1 MSFCFSTEY
10 SSIDLLAL
18 VHEYYFPQPK
28 LHYKCSWFSFID
40 WQQQTFAKK
49 TIILANVH
57 FLVAVFQPI
66 IILLNRVSTMN
77 IEQGY
82 LPAIFSP
89 LPLPVLIS
97 IFSLMNKLLGH
108 GTSWVSVL
116 ALCLLYALFHIVVC
130 LGLAKLHLPHTTG
143 HSEPAP
149 TRCSC
154 FANTQL
160 RTWLIHTIANAPAS
174 SRGREGGRR
183 VKGEG
188 ESSLTFLP
196 HFDHW
201 PVHLHEVLR

>member
-116 ALCLLYALFHIVVC
+116 ALCVCCMHSFTLLCALGWQNCTCPIPQATVSLRQPDV
-130 LGLAKLHLPHTTG
+130 AALPIPNSG
-143 HSEPAP
+143 HG
-149 TRCSC
+149 
-154 FANTQL
+154 
-160 RTWLIHTIANAPAS
+160 S
-174 SRGREGGRR
+174 S
-183 VKGEG
+183 
-188 ESSLTFLP
+188 TP
-196 HFDHW
+196 
-201 PVHLHEVLR
+201 